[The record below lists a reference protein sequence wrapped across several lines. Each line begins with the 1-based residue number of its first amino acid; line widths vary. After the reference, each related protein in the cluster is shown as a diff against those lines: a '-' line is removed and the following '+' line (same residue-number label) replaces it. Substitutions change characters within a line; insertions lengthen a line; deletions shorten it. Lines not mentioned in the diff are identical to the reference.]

1 MNFKNQTVTI
11 DDQSE
16 PGSWAKFIGEA
27 AMTNINS
34 ILEER
39 GSSYGDFGSQA
50 LISQNI
56 KAAMR
61 HSPNWQKLP
70 ADMKESLEM
79 VALKIGRILNGNP
92 TYADSWIDI
101 VGYTQ
106 LVVDRLERGQ
116 NAAGHVDQPHQTENG
131 N

>member
-1 MNFKNQTVTI
+1 MNFRNQTVTI

-16 PGSWAKFIGEA
+16 PGSWAKAIGEIPVKD
-27 AMTNINS
+27 INF

-116 NAAGHVDQPHQTENG
+116 NAAGHVNQPHQTENG

>member
-1 MNFKNQTVTI
+1 MQGSQEVGMSFKNKTVTI

-16 PGSWAKFIGEA
+16 PGSWAKFIGE
-27 AMTNINS
+27 TPVKDINS

-79 VALKIGRILNGNP
+79 TANKLARLLNGDWAYTDNI
-92 TYADSWIDI
+92 TDMI
-101 VGYTQ
+101 GYLT
-106 LVVDRLERGQ
+106 LVLDRLEEGQ
-116 NAAGHVDQPHQTENG
+116 SDA
-131 N
+131 

>member
-1 MNFKNQTVTI
+1 MNFRNQTVTI

-16 PGSWAKFIGEA
+16 PGSWAKAIGE
-27 AMTNINS
+27 TPVTDINF

-92 TYADSWIDI
+92 TYADSWVDI
-101 VGYTQ
+101 VGYAQ

-116 NAAGHVDQPHQTENG
+116 NTAGHVNQPHQTENG

>member
-34 ILEER
+34 IIEER

-61 HSPNWQKLP
+61 HSPNWKKLP

-92 TYADSWIDI
+92 TYADSWVDI
-101 VGYTQ
+101 VGYAQ

-116 NAAGHVDQPHQTENG
+116 NAVGHVNDPHQTENG